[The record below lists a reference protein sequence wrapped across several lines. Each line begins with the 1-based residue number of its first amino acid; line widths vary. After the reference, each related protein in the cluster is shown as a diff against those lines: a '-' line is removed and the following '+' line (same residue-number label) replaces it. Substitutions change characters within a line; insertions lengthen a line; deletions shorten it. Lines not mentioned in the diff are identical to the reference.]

1 MERLSP
7 NVFADFVLDVSAFF
21 TLTFI
26 LMRVSI
32 VTLCQHQHHHG
43 VTHHQYHQ
51 QLASTNSYLAS
62 CLAQPYNAKSEAL
75 LHLIGGYFIMFT
87 FASKTIRMMI
97 TEIRVILF
105 SEMMTIDVMLRR
117 TRVTRLMI

>member
-7 NVFADFVLDVSAFF
+7 NVFANFVLYVSAFF

-62 CLAQPYNAKSEAL
+62 CLAQPYNTKSEAL
-75 LHLIGGYFIMFT
+75 LHLIGRYFIMFT
-87 FASKTIRMMI
+87 FCIYDNENDDYRDEV
-97 TEIRVILF
+97 EI
-105 SEMMTIDVMLRR
+105 MTRNMMLRR
-117 TRVTRLMI
+117 IRLMT